1 MQKNL
6 SKIRISRLF
15 GLLLPFLIGL
25 LIGSTLS
32 TYSLQ
37 ETPSNAY
44 PSIHANGLNM
54 ELTRS
59 QPEGIN
65 YRLEI
70 CYDLPDAS
78 DWMLTSPNNPEST
91 YIQFDE
97 YQISPIEEG
106 TIRWLYSSEGEV
118 TGRCQYLIFVRPD
131 PTFREITLVINS
143 IFLYEIDYSDCEILR
158 LQMAEKHQFIG
169 FECMEVTGIKN
180 IALVRTPIEYFGDR
194 TLRNTFR
201 DLMTRHHNGP
211 WRFTFLIDSP

>member
-70 CYDLPDAS
+70 CYDLPDRR
-78 DWMLTSPNNPEST
+78 DWLLTNPDDPET
-91 YIQFDE
+91 TFVQFDE

-106 TIRWLYSSEGEV
+106 TIRWLYSSEDEIV
-118 TGRCQYLIFVRPD
+118 GRCQYLIFARPD
-131 PTFREITLVINS
+131 PVFREAKLVVS
-143 IFLYEIDYSDCEILR
+143 SLFAYETDYSDCESLR
-158 LQMAEKHQFIG
+158 HKMAEKYRFIG
-169 FECMEVTGIKN
+169 FECMGVAGIEGV
-180 IALVRTPIEYFGDR
+180 AMVRVPIEYFGDR
-194 TLRNTFR
+194 TLRNDFSN
-201 DLMTRHHNGP
+201 LMTKQQNGP
-211 WRFTFLIDSP
+211 WSFTFFIAPP